1 MLRIRPPQRQLLG
14 DFLFE
19 QMMPEDHL
27 LRRIAA
33 VVDFSFINDLL
44 ADCYSQ
50 HHGRPAKEPELM
62 VKLLLLEFLYDLS
75 DVRLAEELQVNV
87 AMRWFV
93 GLDAIDPGVDD
104 TTLVVFRRRIGLE
117 KCRQVFEQVLA
128 QCVAHGLVPGRR
140 AAADCTHVLA
150 DATVPGKHEF
160 LWVVYQHLER
170 SLRRAAPLATLPPS
184 PSRPGR
190 CSLGELPRAMDEQ
203 RERLAGL
210 VSTAEDLLA
219 ATGDAELARDLGL
232 AHHCLKQ
239 HSGGRPRDVMGAPT
253 DPDARVGHTSAHQS
267 FCGYRVSTLLDL
279 DSDIV
284 TAVEVQR
291 GNGREAAALMNLVDE
306 HTAVVAC
313 PPAALSADKAYDDGE
328 LRRQL
333 HRRGVQ
339 AAIPLRRQRNPT
351 RLFLN
356 ERFSYDPANQTM
368 TCPAGKVTGNP
379 RRGPRRDFSRLVF
392 IFDAADCQAC
402 PLRPRCTTSRK
413 SGRRAMV
420 SVYREEHERAR
431 ALAKTEEYALLLRA
445 RSRIEP
451 KQAEAKRFHGMRRAR
466 YRGLVKMHLQVY
478 LTATILNIKR
488 MTRLLWKPTLV
499 PQPTF

>member
-19 QMMPEDHL
+19 QMMPENHL

-33 VVDFSFINDLL
+33 VVDFSFVNGLL

-50 HHGRPAKEPELM
+50 HYGRPAKEPELM

-75 DVRLAEELQVNV
+75 DVRLAEELRVNV

-93 GLDAIDPGVDD
+93 GLDAIDPSVDD

-128 QCVAHGLVPGRR
+128 QCVAHGLVPARR

-150 DATVPGKHEF
+150 DATVPSKHEF

-170 SLRRAAPLATLPPS
+170 SLRKAAPEASLPPS
-184 PSRPGR
+184 PARPGR
-190 CSLGELPRAMDEQ
+190 CSLRDLPSVMAEQ
-203 RERLAGL
+203 RDHLAKL
-210 VSTAEDLLA
+210 VAIAEDVLT
-219 ATGDAELARDLGL
+219 ATGDAELARDLDL
-232 AHHCLKQ
+232 ARHCLRQ
-239 HSGGRPRDVMGAPT
+239 HTGARPQDVIGALA

-267 FCGYRVSTLLDL
+267 FCGYRVNTLLDL
-279 DSDIV
+279 DTNIV

-291 GNGREAAALMNLVDE
+291 GNGREAAALLSLVDD
-306 HTAVVAC
+306 HTAVVAR

-333 HRRGVQ
+333 HQRGVW

-356 ERFSYDPANQTM
+356 ERFSYDPASQTM
-368 TCPAGKVTGNP
+368 TCPAGKVARNP
-379 RRGPRRDFSRLVF
+379 RRGPRRDASRLVF
-392 IFDAADCQAC
+392 IFDAADCRVCLLQS
-402 PLRPRCTTSRK
+402 RCTTSRK
-413 SGRRAMV
+413 GGRRVMV
-420 SVYREEHERAR
+420 SDYREEHERAR

-451 KQAEAKRFHGMRRAR
+451 KHAEAKRFHGMRRAR
-466 YRGLVKMHLQVY
+466 YRGLVKMHLQAY
-478 LTATILNIKR
+478 LTATILNVKR
-488 MTRLLWKPTLV
+488 MTRLLWQPDLV
-499 PQPTF
+499 LQPTF

>member
-19 QMMPEDHL
+19 QMVPEDHL

-33 VVDFSFINDLL
+33 VVDFSFTDELL
-44 ADCYSQ
+44 AHRYSQ
-50 HHGRPAKEPELM
+50 RYGRPAKEPELM

-75 DVRLAEELQVNV
+75 DVRLAEELRVNV

-93 GLDAIDPGVDD
+93 GLDALDPGVDD
-104 TTLVVFRRRIGLE
+104 TTLVVFRRRIGPE
-117 KCRQVFEQVLA
+117 KCREVFERVLA

-140 AAADCTHVLA
+140 AAADCSHVLV
-150 DATVPGKHEF
+150 DPTVPGKHEF
-160 LWVVYQHLER
+160 LWLVYQHLER
-170 SLRRAAPLATLPPS
+170 SLRRAAPRAMLPPS

-190 CSLGELPRAMDEQ
+190 CSLGELPRAVDEQ
-203 RERLAGL
+203 RKRLAGL
-210 VSTAEDLLA
+210 VSMAEDLLA

-232 AHHCLKQ
+232 AHHCLEQ

-267 FCGYRVSTLLDL
+267 FCGYRVNTLLDL
-279 DSDIV
+279 DTSIV

-291 GNGREAAALMNLVDE
+291 GNGRKAAALMGLVDA
-306 HTAVVAC
+306 HTAIVAR
-313 PPAALSADKAYDDGE
+313 PPVALVSDKAYDEGE
-328 LRRQL
+328 LRHQL
-333 HRRGVQ
+333 HRRGVRT
-339 AAIPLRRQRNPT
+339 AIPLRRQRSPT

-356 ERFSYDPANQTM
+356 AKFSYDPVKQEM
-368 TCPAGKVTGNP
+368 TCPAGKVTRTH
-379 RRGPRRDFSRLVF
+379 RRGPWRVFSRMVF
-392 IFDAADCQAC
+392 IFDAADCRAC

-431 ALAKTEEYALLLRA
+431 ALAKTKGYSAFLRA
-445 RSRIEP
+445 RGRIEP
-451 KQAEAKRFHGMRRAR
+451 KLAEAKRFHGMRRAR
-466 YRGLVKMHLQVY
+466 YRGLIKMRVQVY
-478 LTATILNIKR
+478 LTATVLDIKR
-488 MTRLLWKPTLV
+488 MTRLLWKPKLV
-499 PQPTF
+499 AQPVF